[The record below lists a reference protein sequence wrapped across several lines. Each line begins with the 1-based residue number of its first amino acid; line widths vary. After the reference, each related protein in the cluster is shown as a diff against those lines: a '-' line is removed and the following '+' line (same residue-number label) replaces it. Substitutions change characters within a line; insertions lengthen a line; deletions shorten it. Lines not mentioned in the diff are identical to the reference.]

1 VRMIGALKG
10 MRGDF
15 DEARAA
21 IARAEAMAAE
31 AGLEMLL
38 ISSGSHVLGY
48 VELEAGDPQAA
59 LDAAL
64 PSYEALAA
72 TGDTAFSSTSAGYVA
87 WALIELE
94 RLEEAERYA
103 QIALDTAAETD
114 GESQALGRQV
124 RARVLAR
131 RGQFEEAERLAR
143 EAIAIRGLAEG
154 PNGHAEALMALAE
167 VLRLAERPSEAAEA
181 LTEAADRFGQ
191 KGNTVMVERT
201 RRLIA
206 GLT

>member
-1 VRMIGALKG
+1 MIGAFKA

-15 DEARAA
+15 DAARAD
-21 IARAEAMAAE
+21 IARADAMAAE

-38 ISSGSHVLGY
+38 ISSGSHVLAY

-64 PSYEALAA
+64 PSYEAMAA
-72 TGDTAFSSTSAGYVA
+72 TGDTAFSSTSAGMVGWTLA
-87 WALIELE
+87 ELG
-94 RLEEAERYA
+94 RLDEAERYA

-114 GESQALGRQV
+114 GESQALGRQT

-131 RGQFEEAERLAR
+131 RGQFQEAERLAR
-143 EAIAIRGLAEG
+143 EAIAIRATAEG

-167 VLRLAERPSEAAEA
+167 VLRLAGRRSEGLET
-181 LTEAADRFGQ
+181 LTEAAERFAQ
-191 KGNTVMVERT
+191 KGNIVMVERT

-206 GLT
+206 QLG